1 MEVFWKEKSKTI
13 TFVTFEMSTEALV
26 GLRRSLQQL
35 VQAQQ
40 NQQWSKHLQD
50 DSRSSSPIREMRS
63 SGNCRIGDLH
73 SCSSRRVWIQRQ
85 LRLLETINKKPNNA
99 YDMDTM
105 DDDTK
110 ALNIKFYSIL
120 FSYMKN
126 RPLSL
131 IRQRGTMIPLH
142 LENHS
147 IHTKARLEMVSIS
160 KEDDADEVKQ
170 RHDCEQWRLGN
181 RPRRKD
187 RGEEE
192 ASKDDVTSHEG
203 LHYTPAKRVFVLE
216 GYLSKELTNTSKGPG
231 WHRLPNGVAAYAD
244 ATADKYLNPEGMINE
259 KWSKRMTLM
268 KKPGQE
274 GISTQIENTKD
285 YRVHGARAV
294 MGSSKDFNII
304 EKHGARLFT
313 RELGPSWPV
322 HEHVPYM
329 SD

>member
-1 MEVFWKEKSKTI
+1 
-13 TFVTFEMSTEALV
+13 
-26 GLRRSLQQL
+26 
-35 VQAQQ
+35 
-40 NQQWSKHLQD
+40 
-50 DSRSSSPIREMRS
+50 
-63 SGNCRIGDLH
+63 
-73 SCSSRRVWIQRQ
+73 
-85 LRLLETINKKPNNA
+85 
-99 YDMDTM
+99 
-105 DDDTK
+105 
-110 ALNIKFYSIL
+110 
-120 FSYMKN
+120 MKN

-274 GISTQIENTKD
+274 GISTQIEYTKD

-313 RELGPSWPV
+313 RELGPSWPSCSCV
-322 HEHVPYM
+322 SCAWLTVVLRLSKSCHSSFGQAQM
-329 SD
+329 TLSNLLCSRKMRARN